1 MAAFKV
7 NKQSW
12 WFMFAVAGI
21 ALFLG
26 SMAVFM
32 GDGKMPEDASSA
44 GGEMEK
50 TETPITAQ
58 KPAAQK
64 PAPVVTPSAPRL
76 NGSSFR
82 LASHNGYVIPEGTD
96 YVLSFEAGSAFE
108 DGIIRAKFCNNMN
121 GPYEVEGA
129 VINATLAGTKMLC
142 NEPAGIME
150 AEGKFGALLEGGA
163 KTTLQGNALTLSNGV
178 TTMVFIKQ

>member
-12 WFMFAVAGI
+12 WFIVAVAAV
-21 ALFLG
+21 ALLLG
-26 SMAVFM
+26 LAGVFM
-32 GDGKMPEDASSA
+32 GNGEMPEDEASAKEST
-44 GGEMEK
+44 EK
-50 TETPITAQ
+50 TDTPKAAA
-58 KPAAQK
+58 KPATKK

-82 LASHNGYVIPEGTD
+82 LASHNGYVIPESAD
-96 YVLSFEAGSAFE
+96 YELSFEAGSAFE
-108 DGIIRAKFCNNMN
+108 DGIIRAKFCNNVN
-121 GPYEVEGA
+121 GPYEIENN

-150 AEGKFGALLEGGA
+150 AEGQFGALLEGGA
-163 KTTLQGNALTLSNGV
+163 KATLQGNALTLTDGV